1 MLLLLVSAVQHLDVM
16 VVYNPFPANNL
27 ITCKTKQ
34 TPKMPRHIYIID
46 LHNLYDNVNE
56 LKLEKPFTNYELITK
71 NTKIPQS
78 LQHTNS
84 NFLLLQEALHMKI
97 EERRAQ

>member
-1 MLLLLVSAVQHLDVM
+1 
-16 VVYNPFPANNL
+16 
-27 ITCKTKQ
+27 
-34 TPKMPRHIYIID
+34 MPRHIYIID
-46 LHNLYDNVNE
+46 LHYLYDNVNE

-97 EERRAQ
+97 EERRSIVALKLLRIQCFFCNSYT